1 MPAIPP
7 PPSGNAAPQTAVERI
22 LAAAEQLFASQG
34 FEAASMSAV
43 ARRAGVSK
51 ASVFYHFAT
60 KRELYLAVLTQAC
73 RESSAMLRDMEASRG
88 GVEHKLGRFAQMHLS
103 TILEHE
109 QFSRLI
115 LRELLENGPQRGQE
129 LAQQGFGEN
138 FARLV
143 KILRAAQ
150 DDGEL
155 RRDVDPAM
163 AAVLL
168 IGADVFFFEAR
179 DVLRHYPDV
188 TFSDD
193 PSRYSRMLVDILLR
207 GMLPAAAN
215 SMEDSR

>member
-1 MPAIPP
+1 MPAIS
-7 PPSGNAAPQTAVERI
+7 PSPCSATTPQTAVERI

-43 ARRAGVSK
+43 AREAGVSK

-88 GVEHKLGRFAQMHLS
+88 GVEQKLGRFAGMHLS

-115 LRELLENGPQRGQE
+115 LRELLENGPRRGQE

-143 KILRAAQ
+143 KILRVAQ

-207 GMLPAAAN
+207 GMLPPVAN
-215 SMEDSR
+215 SMEERR